1 MHVDRD
7 PTYIMKGQLKYVYF
21 FKMLQSYVVLQYSL
35 CEALQAFFLVYLS
48 FKVIVLNNTVHSRKV
63 NLITYKNVLMLL
75 KDEKQECVVSFTV
88 CKDRAVDTF
97 GQ

>member
-1 MHVDRD
+1 M
-7 PTYIMKGQLKYVYF
+7 
-21 FKMLQSYVVLQYSL
+21 
-35 CEALQAFFLVYLS
+35 
-48 FKVIVLNNTVHSRKV
+48 IVLNNIVHSRKV

-75 KDEKQECVVSFTV
+75 KDEKQECAVSFTM

>member
-1 MHVDRD
+1 MRGFAGL
-7 PTYIMKGQLKYVYF
+7 PF
-21 FKMLQSYVVLQYSL
+21 
-35 CEALQAFFLVYLS
+35 VYLS

-88 CKDRAVDTF
+88 CKDRSDCEYAYYRVVSTAM
-97 GQ
+97 GL